1 MTNISTETTVKSP
14 IALPLSSPPE
24 PSNPSRELQPEGVAE
39 AAASFI
45 GPQLRE
51 PTEPTTTPNKIPSAT
66 MSSERAGVGTLALI
80 DQLLRD
86 RRGLLDRIE
95 ADHDLAG
102 VARAMILTII
112 VSAAVFGASLGLHCG
127 GLQVVYALIKL
138 PLVILL
144 TAALATPA
152 LSALRSVVEG
162 HTQIR
167 RDIALVL
174 SSLALG
180 SLVIAALAPIVMLA
194 VGWNVSYHTLIL
206 LTVGCCAVGGLVGL
220 SLFIS
225 GTRETVLSSRVLILS
240 VVLLVVGLV
249 GAQMTWT
256 MRPYLVRPQH
266 VAMGEIP
273 FLRSLEGSFLDSVN
287 TSTRSAMGIYSSE
300 ESAMDIYTSEESP

>member
-1 MTNISTETTVKSP
+1 MTEISTETTVK
-14 IALPLSSPPE
+14 PPSVRPAPT
-24 PSNPSRELQPEGVAE
+24 PSVSAVDL
-39 AAASFI
+39 I
-45 GPQLRE
+45 GPQRQE
-51 PTEPTTTPNKIPSAT
+51 PIESTENPNVASTHLP
-66 MSSERAGVGTLALI
+66 SERATMGALAVI

-95 ADHDLAG
+95 SENDLVG
-102 VARAMILTII
+102 IARAMILTII

-127 GLQVVYALIKL
+127 GIQVVYALIKL

-162 HTQIR
+162 HTQVR

-180 SLVIAALAPIVMLA
+180 SLVIAALAPIIMLA
-194 VGWNVSYHTLIL
+194 VGWDVDYHTLIL

-225 GTRETVLSSRVLILS
+225 GTRETALSSRVLILS
-240 VVLLVVGLV
+240 VALLVVGLV

-266 VAMGEIP
+266 VEIGNVP

-287 TSTRSAMGIYSSE
+287 TSSKSAMGIYAPDE
-300 ESAMDIYTSEESP
+300 APLLAPLPELQADEPEVRQ